1 MWKFNKTDNLPG
13 NSLYHS
19 ADELYHYGI
28 PGMKWKNHVYKTY
41 DYGSVGRNLA
51 GRIRNSQMRS
61 TKSRISSD
69 SKELKKMNS
78 NYKWMQKNHAD
89 LKKNGGKI
97 ANSKLLSGIRQ
108 HRMNQLKKK
117 IGITK
122 DSIKEDRQ
130 IMKELKGYE
139 KTARQRATNKAAAKK
154 ILAEAKTRYKS
165 ANKQYSKDFNNYYN
179 NATRFGVLS
188 DITKNQ
194 KRRNNANL
202 YRAEQSAKKYNSAK
216 SAYKKAKAN
225 YKKYK

>member
-1 MWKFNKTDNLPG
+1 MWKYNKTENLPC
-13 NSLYHS
+13 NSLYHGT
-19 ADELYHYGI
+19 DELYHYGI
-28 PGMKWKNHVYKTY
+28 PGMKWKNHVYKSY

-69 SKELKKMNS
+69 SKALKKMNS

-89 LKKNGGKI
+89 LKKSGSKI

-122 DSIKEDRQ
+122 DSIREDHQ

-154 ILAEAKTRYKS
+154 ILAEAKTRYKQS
-165 ANKQYSKDFNNYYN
+165 NAQYNKAFDTYTRKGPLIGLTKEGRETNSKNF
-179 NATRFGVLS
+179 
-188 DITKNQ
+188 KNMET
-194 KRRNNANL
+194 A
-202 YRAEQSAKKYNSAK
+202 AKQVDRDRT
-216 SAYKKAKAN
+216 AYKKAKAN
-225 YKKYK
+225 YKKYR

>member
-1 MWKFNKTDNLPG
+1 MWEYNKTENLPG
-13 NSLYHS
+13 DSLYYS
-19 ADELYHYGI
+19 VDELYHFGI
-28 PGMKWKNHVYKTY
+28 PGMKWGHHKSYN
-41 DYGSVGRNLA
+41 YGTFGRNLA

-78 NYKWMQKNHAD
+78 DYKWMQKNHSD

-122 DSIKEDRQ
+122 DSIKEDQQ
-130 IMKELKGYE
+130 IMKELKSYE
-139 KTARQRATNKAAAKK
+139 KTARQRAVNKIAAKK
-154 ILAEAKTRYKS
+154 ILNEAKTRYKS
-165 ANKQYSKDFNNYYN
+165 ANKQFNKDYN
-179 NATRFGVLS
+179 NWVRPYNNLGVFA

-194 KRRNNANL
+194 KRKNNANA
-202 YRAEQSAKKYNSAK
+202 YRVEQSGKKYISAK
-216 SAYKKAKAN
+216 DAYKKAKAN
-225 YKKYK
+225 YKKY

>member
-1 MWKFNKTDNLPG
+1 MWKYNKTENLPC

-19 ADELYHYGI
+19 TDELYHYGI
-28 PGMKWKNHVYKTY
+28 PGMKWKNHVYKSY

-69 SKELKKMNS
+69 SKALKKMNS

-89 LKKNGGKI
+89 LKKSGSKI

-122 DSIKEDRQ
+122 DSIREDHQ

-154 ILAEAKTRYKS
+154 ILAEAKTRYKQS
-165 ANKQYSKDFNNYYN
+165 NAQYNKVFDTYTRKGPLIGLTKEGRETNSKNF
-179 NATRFGVLS
+179 
-188 DITKNQ
+188 KNMET
-194 KRRNNANL
+194 A
-202 YRAEQSAKKYNSAK
+202 AKQVDRDRT
-216 SAYKKAKAN
+216 AYKKAKAN
-225 YKKYK
+225 YKKYR